1 MQMAKKQR
9 AAERWAEQ
17 WAEHRRNYEEEE
29 RRQRVMIITE
39 FGAGDPEATMHAM
52 AGAILKYRRALK
64 MLEKALGFA
73 TIGAPFGVLGPGP
86 GWPKRSVDDDVV
98 PPAA

>member
-1 MQMAKKQR
+1 MAKKL
-9 AAERWAEQ
+9 ETVAEQ
-17 WAEHRRNYEEEE
+17 VAECRRRHDEEE
-29 RRQRVMIITE
+29 RRQRVIIITE
-39 FGAGDPEATMHAM
+39 FGIESEDSEATMHAM

-73 TIGAPFGVLGPGP
+73 TIGAPSGVLGPGP